1 MRIWGSLAKGLFV
14 AMTLTLI
21 PTSTHSASAAGPQ
34 TPSCGN
40 YKVTTNEVIANVQ
53 FIKGT
58 YQINTFGI
66 SCSKVMGSKGI
77 FAQFL
82 KLKDKDPLP
91 KPWRYLSDAIGAPKF
106 SSGTGV
112 GFRVQLITPT
122 STPTSTPT
130 PAPTPAST
138 PTPTP
143 APTPAPTPT
152 PSLIAL
158 PTSFSDLYEKREGI
172 SYSTWSKMAGKIS
185 QKDVQLPPI
194 EIVRG
199 PNTPIYVEDPSFYF
213 KQVVQLFPGISL
225 PKKFVVFYWTNQD
238 KDVVAAKALAIMGK
252 ENDQKNYSETT
263 GPWVDCYTPTSCD
276 VGHALIGLDGT
287 AYLGIG
293 LPETRA
299 EAERSGGG
307 KGGVE
312 KVEFYHALQL
322 FNYHTNSLVLKG
334 SGQNIQS
341 PYFPPIWLNYGGENL
356 TNDSLKHY
364 GNYMNFK
371 NTRGL
376 KGWIDQ
382 AIPNFSIEWL
392 NIYLDTKN
400 LGKDWND
407 SSYSKAQPH
416 AIMGAYL
423 TEIFVSIKG
432 PSVLLDFHEQ
442 MSKKV
447 SFSDAFQNIF
457 GVSWQ
462 AAQPELVKVIYD
474 RYLNNY

>member
-1 MRIWGSLAKGLFV
+1 
-14 AMTLTLI
+14 MTLALI
-21 PTSTHSASAAGPQ
+21 PISTYSAAAAGPQ

-40 YKVTTNEVIANVQ
+40 YKVTTNEVIVGVK
-53 FIKGT
+53 FPKGN

-66 SCSKVMGSKGI
+66 SCTKVMGSRGI

-91 KPWRYLSDAIGAPKF
+91 KPWRYLAGAIGAPKF
-106 SSGTGV
+106 SSGPGI

-122 STPTSTPT
+122 PSPT
-130 PAPTPAST
+130 PSPT

-143 APTPAPTPT
+143 TPTPMPTPT
-152 PSLIAL
+152 PTQSPIEV
-158 PTSFSDLYEKREGI
+158 PTSFSDLYTKREGI
-172 SYSTWSKMAGKIS
+172 SYSIWSKMAGKIS
-185 QKDVQLPPI
+185 QKEVKLPPI
-194 EIVRG
+194 EIFRG

-225 PKKFVVFYWTNQD
+225 PKKFIVFYWTNQD
-238 KDVVAAKALAIMGK
+238 RDVVAAKALAIMGR
-252 ENDQKNYSETT
+252 ENDQKNYDETT

-293 LPETRA
+293 IPDTLA

-322 FNYHTNSLVLKG
+322 FNYHTNSLVLRSG
-334 SGQNIQS
+334 GQNIQS
-341 PYFPPIWLNYGGENL
+341 LFLPPTWLNIGAENL
-356 TNDSLKHY
+356 ANQGLKNIDDY
-364 GNYMNFK
+364 IRFK
-371 NTRGL
+371 NGTRY
-376 KGWIDQ
+376 KDWVNQ
-382 AIPNFSIEWL
+382 TIPNFSIDWL
-392 NIYLDTKN
+392 NNYLSISN
-400 LGKDWND
+400 LGKDWSDAGFRTGKVNVV
-407 SSYSKAQPH
+407 
-416 AIMGAYL
+416 MGSYL

-432 PSVLLDFHEQ
+432 PSVMLDFHEQ

-447 SFSDAFQNIF
+447 SFTEAFQNIF
-457 GVSWQ
+457 GTSWQ
-462 AAQPELVKVIYD
+462 SAQPELVKVIYD
-474 RYLNNY
+474 RYMGNY